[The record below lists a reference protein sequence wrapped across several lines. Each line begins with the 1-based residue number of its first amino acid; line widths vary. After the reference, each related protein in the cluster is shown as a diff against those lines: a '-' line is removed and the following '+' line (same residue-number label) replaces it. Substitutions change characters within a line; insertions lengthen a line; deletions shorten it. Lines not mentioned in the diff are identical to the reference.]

1 MQTAFGVRCH
11 ELRIT
16 PKSRV
21 DKGDAKVSL
30 YHSAQVVVWALTLLL

>member
-1 MQTAFGVRCH
+1 MQTAFGVWCH

-21 DKGDAKVSL
+21 GKGGAKVSL
-30 YHSAQVVVWALTLLL
+30 YHSAQMVLWALTLLL